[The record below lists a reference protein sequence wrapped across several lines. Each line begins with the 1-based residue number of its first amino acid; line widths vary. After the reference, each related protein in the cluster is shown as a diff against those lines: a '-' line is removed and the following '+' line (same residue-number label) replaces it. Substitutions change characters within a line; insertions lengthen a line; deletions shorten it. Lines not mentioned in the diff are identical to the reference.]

1 MCQPRSNEHLIY
13 SFICVFQAD
22 LQSTLG
28 DTGYIVFGVILFVWE
43 LLPTSLVVFFFRVR
57 QPNQDRVSQ
66 QFPTWGGQES
76 GVIRMKQCY
85 LVFTVLFVLQSG
97 SGLPGHVFSSRSY
110 FFDNPRRYDSD
121 DDLAW
126 SVMPQNIQAR

>member
-1 MCQPRSNEHLIY
+1 MIFNFS
-13 SFICVFQAD
+13 
-22 LQSTLG
+22 
-28 DTGYIVFGVILFVWE
+28 
-43 LLPTSLVVFFFRVR
+43 LLAP
-57 QPNQDRVSQ
+57 
-66 QFPTWGGQES
+66 
-76 GVIRMKQCY
+76 
-85 LVFTVLFVLQSG
+85 QSG

>member
-1 MCQPRSNEHLIY
+1 MIYRKANEN
-13 SFICVFQAD
+13 ICR
-22 LQSTLG
+22 
-28 DTGYIVFGVILFVWE
+28 FVSE
-43 LLPTSLVVFFFRVR
+43 AYVLSSSLLVP
-57 QPNQDRVSQ
+57 
-66 QFPTWGGQES
+66 
-76 GVIRMKQCY
+76 
-85 LVFTVLFVLQSG
+85 QSG